1 MQAYLDSKLN
11 KQIFLMSFIEDAATA
26 GYSREAT
33 TMLSGSTAPRMTHIL
48 KSIPK
53 TEDTSAWM
61 IATDEAHIS
70 TWLRCLTNSI
80 KLEEALS
87 REERELLTETLD
99 IPPQLGG
106 AGLQSLALS
115 ADEEFLG
122 SWAAILAPLSE
133 FFRATGEP
141 IYEDLANVLDSMAE
155 DPALSD
161 PTATEIPA
169 IAAVRSISN
178 RAHSS
183 LADITEAELDL
194 ATSLSR
200 GHCTVEVASR

>member
-1 MQAYLDSKLN
+1 M
-11 KQIFLMSFIEDAATA
+11 
-26 GYSREAT
+26 
-33 TMLSGSTAPRMTHIL
+33 
-48 KSIPK
+48 
-53 TEDTSAWM
+53 
-61 IATDEAHIS
+61 
-70 TWLRCLTNSI
+70 
-80 KLEEALS
+80 EEL
-87 REERELLTETLD
+87 ELLTETLD
-99 IPPQLGG
+99 LPPQLGG

-122 SWAAILAPLSE
+122 SWAAISAPLSE

-141 IYEDLANVLDSMAE
+141 IYEDLADVLDSMAE

-169 IAAVRSISN
+169 IAAFRSISN

-183 LADITEAELDL
+183 FADITENELEL

-200 GHCTVEVASR
+200 GHRTVEVAGRYEEGPGLPPEPIRLPDPRPISD